1 MRTTMTAYPF
11 TLLIL
16 LLLVV
21 LQVWMMGRV
30 AQQRGRSGIKAPA
43 MTGDPALE
51 RAIRVHMNT
60 LEQLGLFLPALLVC
74 AVYMGDLPSA
84 AVGLVWLIGRVWY
97 AIGYQQAAAK
107 REWGF
112 GVTFLA
118 LAAAWLLGAYGLV
131 MAMIK

>member
-1 MRTTMTAYPF
+1 MAAYPF

-16 LLLVV
+16 LLIVV

-30 AQQRGRSGIKAPA
+30 ARQRGRSGINAPT
-43 MTGDPALE
+43 MTGDAELE

-60 LEQLGLFLPALLVC
+60 LEQLGQFLPALLVC

-84 AVGLVWLIGRVWY
+84 GVGLLWLVGRVWY
-97 AIGYQQAAAK
+97 ALGYQQAAAK
-107 REWGF
+107 RSMGF
-112 GVTFLA
+112 LATFVA
-118 LAAAWLLGAYGLV
+118 LAAAWLLGAWGLL

>member
-1 MRTTMTAYPF
+1 MTAYPF

-51 RAIRVHMNT
+51 RAIRVHLNT

>member
-1 MRTTMTAYPF
+1 MTMTAYPF

-30 AQQRGRSGIKAPA
+30 AQQRSRSGIKAPA

-131 MAMIK
+131 MAMIR

>member
-1 MRTTMTAYPF
+1 MTMTAYPF

-30 AQQRGRSGIKAPA
+30 AQQRSRSGIKAPA

-131 MAMIK
+131 MAMLK